1 MRAAK
6 SPLVLNLKPSK
17 SLLVFQLLMAATAI
31 VHLTLLPIETW
42 PRLLAL
48 VLAVAWV
55 LLVLRCWRRSQP
67 QTMCFYPSSGHW
79 QIDGGLWLQPEPNQ
93 FVTRALV
100 ILYFRD
106 TRGRRLSRVI
116 PRDSLSPEQ
125 HRQLR
130 QLLLLPAI
138 SSGRDG

>member
-6 SPLVLNLKPSK
+6 SPLVLNLKPTK
-17 SLLVFQLLMAATAI
+17 SLLVFQLLMAATAT
-31 VHLTLLPIETW
+31 VRLTLLPIETW

-48 VLAVAWV
+48 VLVVAWV
-55 LLVLRCWRRSQP
+55 LLVLRRSQP
-67 QTMCFYPSSGHW
+67 QTMCSYPSSGHW

>member
-6 SPLVLNLKPSK
+6 SPLVLNLKPTK
-17 SLLVFQLLMAATAI
+17 SLLVFQLLMAATAT
-31 VHLTLLPIETW
+31 VRLTLLPIETW

-48 VLAVAWV
+48 VLVVAWV
-55 LLVLRCWRRSQP
+55 LLVLRRWRRSQP
-67 QTMCFYPSSGHW
+67 QTMCSYPSSGHW

-116 PRDSLSPEQ
+116 PRDSLSPE
-125 HRQLR
+125 
-130 QLLLLPAI
+130 
-138 SSGRDG
+138 

>member
-6 SPLVLNLKPSK
+6 SPLVLNLKPTK
-17 SLLVFQLLMAATAI
+17 SLLVFQLLMAATAT
-31 VHLTLLPIETW
+31 VRLTLLPIETW
-42 PRLLAL
+42 PRLLTL

-55 LLVLRCWRRSQP
+55 LLVLRRWRRSQP
-67 QTMCFYPSSGHW
+67 QTMCSYPSSGHW

>member
-48 VLAVAWV
+48 VLVVAWAAALAAQSTTDNV
-55 LLVLRCWRRSQP
+55 LLPQLRSLANRWR
-67 QTMCFYPSSGHW
+67 
-79 QIDGGLWLQPEPNQ
+79 
-93 FVTRALV
+93 FVAATRAQSV
-100 ILYFRD
+100 CDPRSGD
-106 TRGRRLSRVI
+106 T
-116 PRDSLSPEQ
+116 
-125 HRQLR
+125 
-130 QLLLLPAI
+130 LL
-138 SSGRDG
+138 